1 MSLSKLKAK
10 HTHTHTHN
18 PQETVKKRQREYT
31 LPSSSPQNMMFPHTP
46 TLCLAIFLN
55 PFCKGQKSSTNLF
68 VSLPN
73 IPLKN
78 IQPPSKSNEEGLLY
92 P

>member
-1 MSLSKLKAK
+1 MSLLKLKAK
-10 HTHTHTHN
+10 HTHSHTQTPEN
-18 PQETVKKRQREYT
+18 SEEAKEYM
-31 LPSSSPQNMMFPHTP
+31 LPSSFPQNMMFPHTP

-55 PFCKGQKSSTNLF
+55 AFCKGQKISTNLI

-73 IPLKN
+73 VPLKN
-78 IQPPSKSNEEGLLY
+78 IQPPSKSNKEGLLY